1 MQKHD
6 FFIHSIILPTLRI
19 SNIRRTYL
27 HTGIQPYESACAYS
41 CLKQGRQSFRNK
53 RGCSPKRTSSYKNL
67 KLTRPIILG
76 ELLLKDI
83 HLRKCRI
90 LYTYPD

>member
-1 MQKHD
+1 MIFSYIPSSSPLFVYQTSDAH
-6 FFIHSIILPTLRI
+6 ICTR
-19 SNIRRTYL
+19 
-27 HTGIQPYESACAYS
+27 ESSLMKAPVHIVALNRGGKVS
-41 CLKQGRQSFRNK
+41 GNK

>member
-41 CLKQGRQSFRNK
+41 CLKQGEAKFPEIK
-53 RGCSPKRTSSYKNL
+53 
-67 KLTRPIILG
+67 
-76 ELLLKDI
+76 EDV
-83 HLRKCRI
+83 LRKEHPLIKI
-90 LYTYPD
+90 LN